1 LGHSHA
7 ALGKVVVTVDDPNT
21 HIVKTYRYLRIAMVS
36 LVVALG
42 VAVAHEMIE
51 KKGNCFQTS
60 ISAYWYTPA
69 QAIFV
74 GTLIAIGVC
83 LIALKGNT
91 EWEDIFLNCAG
102 MLAPFVA
109 LVPTPGPGKCQT
121 VKVDAL
127 ERTAAVENNVT
138 ALLAVGLLGV
148 VLAAFFAARSSGT
161 ARTSQFGM
169 AVAALILVGAA
180 IWFWTDRDAF
190 IGNAHYTAAL
200 TMFGFIILVV
210 AWNAWQ
216 FARHTTDD
224 VATIDRREYATN
236 RYAIVAAAMVGSLVL
251 MGGYAWLF
259 DWDHAVLWIEGVL
272 ITLFA
277 IFWILQTKELWGEG
291 IRGEDPAAP
300 ETLVVA

>member
-1 LGHSHA
+1 MSASNIH
-7 ALGKVVVTVDDPNT
+7 V
-21 HIVKTYRYLRIAMVS
+21 IKTYRYLRISMVS

-51 KKGNCFQTS
+51 KEGNCFQTS

-69 QAIFV
+69 QAVFV

-83 LIALKGNT
+83 MIALKGNT
-91 EWEDIFLNCAG
+91 EWEDLFLNVAG

-138 ALLAVGLLGV
+138 ALLVVGLLGV
-148 VLAAFFAARSSGT
+148 GLAVVFAVRSRDT
-161 ARTSQFGM
+161 KRTTQFGIG
-169 AVAALILVGAA
+169 VAALVQVGAA
-180 IWFWTDRDAF
+180 IWFKRDLDSF
-190 IGNAHYTAAL
+190 IHYAHYTAAL

-210 AWNAWQ
+210 VWNAWQ
-216 FARHTTDD
+216 FARHHTDD
-224 VATIDRREYATN
+224 VATMNRREYATN
-236 RYAIVAAAMVGSLVL
+236 RYAIVAVAMVGSLVL
-251 MGGYAWLF
+251 MGGYAKLF
-259 DWDHAVLWIEGVL
+259 EWDHAVLWIEGVL

-277 IFWILQTKELWGEG
+277 IFWVLQTKELWGEG
-291 IRGEDPAAP
+291 LRSEQPAAP
-300 ETLVVA
+300 ETPEAFVG

>member
-1 LGHSHA
+1 
-7 ALGKVVVTVDDPNT
+7 VVVAVNDPNT

-42 VAVAHEMIE
+42 VSVAHEMIE
-51 KKGNCFQTS
+51 KEGKCFQTS

-91 EWEDIFLNCAG
+91 EWEDIFLNVAG

-148 VLAAFFAARSSGT
+148 VLALAFAVRSRGT
-161 ARTSQFGM
+161 QRTTQFGIG
-169 AVAALILVGAA
+169 VSALVIVGAA
-180 IWFWTDRDAF
+180 IWFWTDLDSF
-190 IGNAHYTAAL
+190 IEYAHYTAAL

-216 FARHTTDD
+216 FARQNTDD
-224 VATIDRREYATN
+224 VTTIERREYATN
-236 RYAIVAAAMVGSLVL
+236 RYAIVAALMVGSLVL
-251 MGGYAWLF
+251 MGGYAKLF
-259 DWDHAVLWIEGVL
+259 EWDHAVLWIEGVL

-277 IFWILQTKELWGEG
+277 TFWVLQTKELWGKG
-291 IRGEDPAAP
+291 IRGD
-300 ETLVVA
+300 ETATRS